1 MKSNDHQKEGHKVH
15 LTPVRPICA
24 HLSRTGGNQEAL
36 TMGCAG
42 DSVAGSWCPTSVT
55 WAARKQS
62 TCCPAASTSSWPIT
76 SRSFKCYWCATHVAA
91 LRLLTASSPRPT
103 KPLWKGQPSCPL
115 ESQSQRQTVQLRKW
129 IDSSFAHFVC
139 VNKTVKLRQNNNKQN
154 KTKNSAAVF
163 YSISGPN
170 TYGVELSGSVQA
182 EAGSSSA
189 HQWNSYTGFG
199 NKAVWMP
206 LNLAAHFWKPCHS
219 C

>member
-1 MKSNDHQKEGHKVH
+1 MCTFKQNWRKPRGIDNG
-15 LTPVRPICA
+15 VRRRFSGRIVMPNI
-24 HLSRTGGNQEAL
+24 S
-36 TMGCAG
+36 
-42 DSVAGSWCPTSVT
+42 T

-62 TCCPAASTSSWPIT
+62 TCCPAASTSSWSIT

-154 KTKNSAAVF
+154 KKF
-163 YSISGPN
+163 
-170 TYGVELSGSVQA
+170 SGSVLQ
-182 EAGSSSA
+182 
-189 HQWNSYTGFG
+189 HQWAKHIWGWAVGLCTGWSWELQRPSV
-199 NKAVWMP
+199 KQLYWLWKQSS
-206 LNLAAHFWKPCHS
+206 LNAFEPCCTFLETMS
-219 C
+219 LLLTVYL